1 MTMKVPI
8 MEIDGR
14 FIAISAVLILGWLLL
29 LNALGA
35 FEPTYDKNC
44 PPAKECVCKINEKG

>member
-1 MTMKVPI
+1 MKVPI

>member
-1 MTMKVPI
+1 MKVPI

-14 FIAISAVLILGWLLL
+14 LIVIFALLTFVGVIFLYAVGGL
-29 LNALGA
+29 
-35 FEPTYDKNC
+35 EPTYDKNC